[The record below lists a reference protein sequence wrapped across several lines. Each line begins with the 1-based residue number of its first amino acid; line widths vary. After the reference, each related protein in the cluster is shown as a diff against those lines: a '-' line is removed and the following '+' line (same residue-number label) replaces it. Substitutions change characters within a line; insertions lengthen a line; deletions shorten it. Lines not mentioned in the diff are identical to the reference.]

1 MQEFNQIRC
10 VVVDDEPLALQQ
22 LATYVD
28 SVPFLHLV
36 GSCLSA
42 DEARELLDATL
53 VDLIFVD
60 INMPDMNGIDFVR
73 SLQTEAPYV
82 VFTTAYS
89 EYAIEGFRVNAIDYL
104 LTSLCVPPSR

>member
-22 LATYVD
+22 LAAYVD

-42 DEARELLDATL
+42 DEARELLNATL

-89 EYAIEGFRVNAIDYL
+89 EYAIEGFRVDRK
-104 LTSLCVPPSR
+104 SVV